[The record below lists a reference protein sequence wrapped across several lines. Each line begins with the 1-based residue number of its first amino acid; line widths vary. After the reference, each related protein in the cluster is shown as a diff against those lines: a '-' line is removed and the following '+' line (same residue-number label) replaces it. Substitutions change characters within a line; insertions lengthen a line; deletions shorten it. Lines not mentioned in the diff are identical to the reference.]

1 MKRILISTV
10 IVIVTG
16 VTSIF
21 LFREPIA
28 VLAKEQLTSDMF
40 VAEDEDQF
48 SPGINLGENFPQIR
62 AWYQQVEKQDLQ
74 EFMGSKGLV
83 VFLNRSVD
91 W

>member
-28 VLAKEQLTSDMF
+28 VFAKEALTTDMF
-40 VAEDEDQF
+40 VDVDEGRF
-48 SPGINLGENFPQIR
+48 SPGIVVGEKFPSIR
-62 AWYQQVEKQDLQ
+62 ALYQQMEKQDLQ
-74 EFMGSKGLV
+74 EFMGPTGLV
-83 VFLNRSVD
+83 VFVNRSVD

>member
-28 VLAKEQLTSDMF
+28 VFAKEALTSDMF
-40 VAEDEDQF
+40 VDVDEGRF
-48 SPGINLGENFPQIR
+48 SPGIVVGEQFPSIR
-62 AWYQQVEKQDLQ
+62 ALYQQMEKQDLQ
-74 EFMGSKGLV
+74 EFMGSTGLV
-83 VFLNRSVD
+83 VFVNRSVD